1 MTGLLAIDDVS
12 VHFGGTKAVD
22 QVSLALEPGTLY
34 GIIGPNG
41 SGKSTLL
48 GALSRLTRLTAG
60 SMHFDGTDYTRLSPQ
75 ATARLGIRRT
85 FQTVR
90 LMPLMTV
97 LDNVALGAD
106 AGLFGQSILR
116 SWLALRT
123 TRRLDRESRSIAQA
137 ALERVGIGHLGGMFP
152 GSLSYGTQRKVEIAR
167 ALAANPTL
175 LLLDEPTAGMTRRE
189 RDEIGDL
196 LVELRDGGLTQ
207 ILVEHDVPL
216 ITRVCGHLFVLNTGQ
231 LIAAGDPRTVV
242 LEPAVQEA
250 YLGRKS
256 Q

>member
-1 MTGLLAIDDVS
+1 MSGLLAIDEVS

-22 QVSLALEPGTLY
+22 GVSLQLEPGVLY
-34 GIIGPNG
+34 GVIGPNG

-48 GALSRLTRLTAG
+48 GALSRLTGLTSG
-60 SMHFDGTDYTRLSPQ
+60 TMRFTGTDYTRLSPQ

-106 AGLFGQSILR
+106 ARLFGQSILR
-116 SWLALRT
+116 SWLSLKT
-123 TRRLDRESRSIAQA
+123 TRDLDRQSREIAQV
-137 ALERVGIGHLGGMFP
+137 ALERVGIGHLSSEFP

-167 ALAANPTL
+167 ALAADPIL

-189 RDEIGDL
+189 RDEIGELLSDL
-196 LVELRDGGLTQ
+196 RRDGLTQ
-207 ILVEHDVPL
+207 VLVEHDVPL
-216 ITRVCGHLFVLNTGQ
+216 ITRVCGHLFVLNTGR
-231 LIAAGDPRTVV
+231 LIASGDPHEVV
-242 LEPAVQEA
+242 QEPAVQEA
-250 YLGRKS
+250 YLGRKNR
-256 Q
+256 